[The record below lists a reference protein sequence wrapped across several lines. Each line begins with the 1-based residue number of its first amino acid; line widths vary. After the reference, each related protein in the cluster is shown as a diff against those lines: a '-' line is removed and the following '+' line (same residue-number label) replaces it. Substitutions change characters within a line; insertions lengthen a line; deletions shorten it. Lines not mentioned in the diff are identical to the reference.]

1 MGGVLLWVVKD
12 KRDQVRALSD
22 LKEPAGQRETKDR
35 AFQHWAQ
42 SGQK

>member
-1 MGGVLLWVVKD
+1 MRGFLLWVVKD
-12 KRDQVRALSD
+12 KRGHVRALSD

-35 AFQHWAQ
+35 ASQHWAQ